1 MDIGLI
7 DVDGHNWPNLALMK
21 LSAYHKRCGDA
32 VEMWNG
38 LKHYDRVYM
47 SRVFDDTYTRDMPY
61 CISADEI
68 IRGGTGY
75 DLKSRLP
82 EEVEHVYPDYEL
94 YGVRG
99 EAYGYLTRGCPRACA
114 FCIVSEKEG
123 RASKKVADLSEFWR
137 GQRVIKL
144 LDPNLLASCDA
155 DVLLQQLAESG
166 AYVDFTQGLDARL
179 LTPDNIKALNHV
191 KIKML
196 HFAWDFMNETDAVLR
211 GLELYAKIGAVKDE
225 RKRRVYVLTN
235 FDTAHSDDLYRV
247 ETLRKMGY
255 DPYVMIYNKPSAPRE
270 TRRLQRYVN
279 NKIIWRSCESFEK
292 YKD

>member
-75 DLKSRLP
+75 DIKSRLP
-82 EEVEHVYPDYEL
+82 DEVEHVYPDYEL

-137 GQRVIKL
+137 GQRVIKV

-211 GLELYAKIGAVKDE
+211 GLELYAKIGTVKDE

>member
-38 LKHYDRVYM
+38 LKHYNRVYM

-179 LTPDNIKALNHV
+179 LTPDNIKALNRV

-196 HFAWDFMNETDAVLR
+196 HFAWDFMCETDAVLR
-211 GLELYAKIGAVKDE
+211 GLELYAKIGTVKDE

>member
-38 LKHYDRVYM
+38 LKHYNRVYM

-82 EEVEHVYPDYEL
+82 EEIEHMYPDYGL

-114 FCIVSEKEG
+114 FCIVSDKEG
-123 RASKKVADLSEFWR
+123 RLSQKVADLNEFWR

-155 DVLLQQLAESG
+155 VALLQQLAESG

-279 NKIIWRSCESFEK
+279 NKFIWRSCESFEK